1 MFNRRNALEK
11 EGILVDKA
19 FLLRAPVVKEKLR
32 M

>member
-11 EGILVDKA
+11 EGILVDKV
-19 FLLRAPVVKEKLR
+19 FLLRVPGVKEKLG